1 VPVRTKE
8 NSHGVHTIGG
18 VSPQRFGRL
27 AITALM
33 PEHRNFAL
41 RLVASALLHP
51 STFACKAS
59 PWRNKLQQM
68 PNDIEELNLKIESA
82 IADRQLMEL
91 AAKNIRTLLDG
102 APSDLYLRA
111 VEELLAARE
120 WSELNDRFY
129 RTLAFGTGGLRGRTI
144 GKIITAAERGSAGQ
158 NERPEFPC
166 VGTNVMNFFN
176 ISRATRGL
184 IAYLHDWNRRKK
196 ISAKPKIVIA
206 HDPRFFSKEFAEL
219 AAKIAAE
226 NGCDAFVFDGPRSV
240 PELSFAVRYLKAS
253 AGIVITAS
261 HNPPYDN
268 GYKVYFSDGAQVI
281 EPHASGI
288 IAKVNAITSETFTPL
303 PKDRQGKVTTIGNE
317 IDQAYMERLEALI
330 LDPRVIHEAKSLWI
344 VYTPLHGTGSVII
357 KPILKRLGFN
367 FTIVPEQDRFDGRF
381 PTVKSPNPENAEALT
396 MAIDLAQKKNADLVV
411 ATDPDCDRMGA
422 AVRAKDGKM
431 KLLTG
436 NQIGSLLA
444 WYRIKTLFDQGVL
457 NKENA
462 SHAVIIKTFVTTDL
476 QKAIAEHYGL
486 RCVDTLTGFKYIGAK
501 LGKYERAIPEVLRH
515 TYVDLSEDEARRLR
529 LDHSSFYVFGGEES
543 YGYSGADFVRDK
555 DGNGAVIMF
564 CEVAAYAKSRA
575 QTVDQLLDEI
585 FATFGYFAEK
595 NGSLFFEGAEGA
607 GKIVRL
613 AESYATDPFSEV
625 LGSKVTSTKNF
636 ETDEI
641 KDIEGDEI
649 PKEKM
654 SIFELEDGTRI
665 AVRPSGT
672 EPKIKYYLF
681 AQRRPKKGTF
691 DSAELEQIKAEVGEK
706 LDRCWDWLQKDA
718 QSRLSE

>member
-1 VPVRTKE
+1 
-8 NSHGVHTIGG
+8 
-18 VSPQRFGRL
+18 
-27 AITALM
+27 M
-33 PEHRNFAL
+33 PGN
-41 RLVASALLHP
+41 V
-51 STFACKAS
+51 
-59 PWRNKLQQM
+59 
-68 PNDIEELNLKIESA
+68 EELNSKIEHA
-82 IADRQLMEL
+82 AADQQLMEST
-91 AAKNIRTLLDG
+91 AKNIRTLLTG

-111 VEELLAARE
+111 VEELAEADE
-120 WSELNDRFY
+120 WPELNDRFY
-129 RTLAFGTGGLRGRTI
+129 QTLAFGTGGLRGRTI
-144 GKIITAAERGSAGQ
+144 GKIVTKAERGSSRED
-158 NERPEFPC
+158 ERPEFPC
-166 VGTNVMNFFN
+166 VGTNAMNFFN

-184 IAYLHDWNRRKK
+184 VAYLHDWNQRNK

-219 AAKIAAE
+219 AAKVAAD
-226 NGCDAFVFDGPRSV
+226 NGCDACVFDGPRSV

-268 GYKVYFSDGAQVI
+268 GYKVYFSNGAQVI

-288 IAKVNAITSETFTPL
+288 IAKVNAITTETFTPL
-303 PKDRQGKVTTIGNE
+303 PKDRQGRVTTIGKE
-317 IDQAYMERLEALI
+317 IDEAYMERLETLI
-330 LDPRVIHEAKSLWI
+330 LDPRIIPRAKSLRI
-344 VYTPLHGTGSVII
+344 VYSPLHGTGRVMI
-357 KPILKRLGFN
+357 KPMLKRLGFN
-367 FTIVPEQDRFDGRF
+367 FTVLPEQDRFDGRF

-396 MAIDLAQKKNADLVV
+396 MAIDLAEKENADLVV

-422 AVRAKDGKM
+422 AVRTKDGKM

-444 WYRIKTLFDQGVL
+444 YYRTKTLFDEGIL
-457 NKENA
+457 NKKNA
-462 SHAVIIKTFVTTDL
+462 ARAVIIKTFVTTDL

-486 RCVDTLTGFKYIGAK
+486 RCVETLTGFKYIGAK
-501 LGKYERAIPEVLRH
+501 LGKYERAIPEKLRQK
-515 TYVDLSEDEARRLR
+515 YVDLSEDETRRLR

-564 CEVAAYAKSRA
+564 CEVAAYAKSRG

-585 FATFGYFAEK
+585 FATFGYFVEK
-595 NGSLFFEGAEGA
+595 NGSLVFEGAEGA
-607 GKIVRL
+607 NKIARL
-613 AESYATDPFSEV
+613 AESYATDPLSEV
-625 LGSKVTSTKNF
+625 LGSKVTSIRNF

-641 KDIEGDEI
+641 KDVEGDEI

-654 SIFELEDGTRI
+654 SIFELDDGTRI

-681 AQRRPKKGTF
+681 AQRRPQKGKI
-691 DSAELEQIKAEVGEK
+691 DSAELKQIKAEVGEK
-706 LDRCWDWLQKDA
+706 LDRLWDWLQKDA
-718 QSRLSE
+718 QSRLSK